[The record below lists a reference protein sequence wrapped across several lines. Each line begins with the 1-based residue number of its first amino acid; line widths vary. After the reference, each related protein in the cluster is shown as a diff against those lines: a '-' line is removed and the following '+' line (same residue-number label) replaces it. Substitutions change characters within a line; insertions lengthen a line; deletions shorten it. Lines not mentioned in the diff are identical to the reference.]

1 MSIVTIPLGPTVPS
15 LRSRTDTGHIDLA
28 FKILSML
35 HQLILFWKDRRDVA
49 TVMPAKR
56 ANFRVARLIFLR
68 LGFFKCTPFQC
79 LVFSVSFLLLM
90 TEKVLL

>member
-1 MSIVTIPLGPTVPS
+1 MSIVTVPSALTVQS
-15 LRSRTDTGHIDLA
+15 LRSRTDTGHTDLA

-35 HQLILFWKDRRDVA
+35 HQLIVFWKDRRDVA
-49 TVMPAKR
+49 TGMPAKR

-68 LGFFKCTPFQC
+68 LGFFMCTSFQC

-90 TEKVLL
+90 TAKVLL